1 MFFTNTTFCID
12 IFLNFAENNREV
24 ANCKSSECQKIE

>member
-1 MFFTNTTFCID
+1 MFLTIQLFD

-24 ANCKSSECQKIE
+24 ANCKSSECKKIE

>member
-1 MFFTNTTFCID
+1 MFLTIQLFD